1 MIMRMYNGLRN
12 FLEFVIVESI
22 QLTDVD
28 AIRPNR
34 SKQKYHIPA
43 SIAMIDGTEESFRPG
58 GKVSIG
64 DLYLQVLAGGV
75 KAITVDE
82 PKTQVILQLKQGDV
96 VEYNGEFFEIFFWRD
111 EPNICDIA
119 DYYAKKREV
128 NSNVQ

>member
-43 SIAMIDGTEESFRPG
+43 SIAMIDGTEESF
-58 GKVSIG
+58 SISLIHIS
-64 DLYLQVLAGGV
+64 DPTRTDSIY
-75 KAITVDE
+75 
-82 PKTQVILQLKQGDV
+82 
-96 VEYNGEFFEIFFWRD
+96 
-111 EPNICDIA
+111 
-119 DYYAKKREV
+119 
-128 NSNVQ
+128 